1 MINKIWDNEKVYKAL
16 FFASRKHFG
25 QLMKHPENTPYSVHF
40 TGVALTAVKYASM
53 DLGVDIELICQ
64 VALLHDVIEDCAV
77 SYDELKK
84 EFGKRVADG
93 VLALSKSKDKS
104 IDKLK
109 RMKDSIERIKKQPR
123 EVAIVKLA
131 DRLYNIR
138 CRVPS
143 WSEEKTLKYKKEA
156 QLICDELGYACEP
169 IKGDLQEY
177 IENYENSF
185 EEEK

>member
-109 RMKDSIERIKKQPR
+109 RMKDSIERIKKQPK
-123 EVAIVKLA
+123 EIALVKLS
-131 DRLYNIR
+131 DRLFNIR
-138 CRVPS
+138 DVVPS
-143 WSEEKTLKYKKEA
+143 WNRDKVLLYKKEA
-156 QLICDELGYACEP
+156 QLICDELGYASELLRV
-169 IKGDLQEY
+169 DLQERINEY
-177 IENYENSF
+177 GNNF
-185 EEEK
+185 